1 MASSF
6 MSGHKFAIKKYSRTT
21 PERAKY
27 HQESLKI
34 AKFMLYESG
43 FERLDGF
50 GYFVGFCTAFVPQIT
65 QTIDN

>member
-1 MASSF
+1 MNDER
-6 MSGHKFAIKKYSRTT
+6 MTQ
-21 PERAKY
+21 ERAKY

-34 AKFMLYESG
+34 AKFVLYESG

-50 GYFVGFCTAFVPQIT
+50 GNFVVFCTAFVPQIT

>member
-1 MASSF
+1 MNDER
-6 MSGHKFAIKKYSRTT
+6 MTQ
-21 PERAKY
+21 ERAKY

-34 AKFMLYESG
+34 AKFVLYESG

-50 GYFVGFCTAFVPQIT
+50 GNFVVFCTTFVPQIT

>member
-1 MASSF
+1 MNEER
-6 MSGHKFAIKKYSRTT
+6 MTQ
-21 PERAKY
+21 ERAKY

-34 AKFMLYESG
+34 AKYVLYESG

-50 GYFVGFCTAFVPQIT
+50 GNFVIFCTAFVPQIT